1 MSEIHL
7 ARVAISSLIS
17 DFAFFARMKSEI
29 IPGFCREPD
38 PPCLNLYEGHTH
50 MKTPVFAIDVGYG
63 NTKYAYRAASGT
75 DATGMFPSLAPL
87 AASRVLSGYGEGVLK
102 SRKVATV
109 TIDQIEYEVGPD
121 VSLTAAYGKTGRA
134 LAEDYVLTNNYAA
147 LLFGAIHFAGV
158 THIERLV
165 LGLPV
170 HNMKKFSAA
179 LKERFVGEHDFGFG
193 PVMIDKVNV
202 IPQPLGS
209 LVLAT
214 SARNGGVGRNDAHLV
229 VDVGYFTTDWV
240 YANGFT
246 MDDKLS
252 GGMPGGASQ
261 ISQRIARLIADDEGE
276 EVDSIELIDKALRE
290 HTPFFFYGKDIPL
303 ANYLKRA
310 EPVITGVVKE
320 MQTSVGRLP
329 NVRSI
334 ILSGGGAALY
344 APAIREAF
352 PRVVIELID
361 SPCLANARGFLI
373 IGEAGLARE
382 RRPA

>member
-1 MSEIHL
+1 
-7 ARVAISSLIS
+7 
-17 DFAFFARMKSEI
+17 
-29 IPGFCREPD
+29 
-38 PPCLNLYEGHTH
+38 
-50 MKTPVFAIDVGYG
+50 
-63 NTKYAYRAASGT
+63 
-75 DATGMFPSLAPL
+75 
-87 AASRVLSGYGEGVLK
+87 
-102 SRKVATV
+102 
-109 TIDQIEYEVGPD
+109 
-121 VSLTAAYGKTGRA
+121 
-134 LAEDYVLTNNYAA
+134 
-147 LLFGAIHFAGV
+147 
-158 THIERLV
+158 
-165 LGLPV
+165 
-170 HNMKKFSAA
+170 MKKFGAA
-179 LKERFVGEHDFGFG
+179 LKERFAGEHDFGFG
-193 PVMIDKVNV
+193 PVLIDKVIV

-214 SARNGGVGRNDAHLV
+214 SARRGGFSGGDAHLV

-240 YANGFT
+240 YANGLT

-261 ISQRIARLIADDEGE
+261 ISQRIASLISRDEGD

-290 HTPFFFYGKDIPL
+290 QKPFFFYGKDIALGP
-303 ANYLKRA
+303 YLKRA
-310 EPVITGVVKE
+310 EPVITGIVKE

-344 APAIREAF
+344 AAAIREAF

-382 RRPA
+382 QRAA